1 MLDKIISGGQTGV
14 DRAALDV
21 ALALG
26 LPVGGGCPKGRRAED
41 GIIPDRYPLTET
53 PEPDYQAR
61 TRRNIEDA
69 DGTPIPNQGA
79 LDGGTASTADH
90 ALKVGK
96 PCSIVT
102 LEEGIDWA
110 AFQDWLDENRIAV
123 LNVAGPRKRQRPSV
137 YQEACRLLETPL
149 EAAGA

>member
-1 MLDKIISGGQTGV
+1 
-14 DRAALDV
+14 
-21 ALALG
+21 LALR
-26 LPVGGGCPKGRRAED
+26 LAIGGGCAQGHRAED
-41 GIIPDRYPLTET
+41 GVIPDRYPLVET
-53 PEPDYQAR
+53 PERNYETR
-61 TRRNIEDA
+61 TRCNVEDA

-110 AFQDWLDENRIAV
+110 AFRDWLDENRIAV
-123 LNVAGPRKRQRPSV
+123 LNVAGPRKRQRPGV
-137 YQEACRLLETPL
+137 YAAAVRCLEGLLREL
-149 EAAGA
+149 LRS